1 MSAVDPRDR
10 PAAEELT
17 EAIDGPVGW
26 VALVRGE
33 DRPGT
38 LTALTGVFS
47 SRGVSF
53 ESLSTGAV
61 DGAVGTIAVTF
72 TTTTRRQALLMRTVS
87 RLAVVS
93 AAQVRRADDPA
104 VLAAAIVHV
113 PDAAVVDA
121 VDRALGPDV
130 RVTRGAVLPG
140 TGGTVLVEGSLAG
153 VSGVVAAARERGA
166 VATAT
171 VVLAL

>member
-10 PAAEELT
+10 PDDHDTTALLDDRAM
-17 EAIDGPVGW
+17 W

-38 LTALTGVFS
+38 LTALTSVFS
-47 SRGVSF
+47 DRGVSF

-72 TTTTRRQALLMRTVS
+72 TTTARRQALLLRTVA

-93 AAQVRRADDPA
+93 AVQVRRADDPA
-104 VLAAAIVHV
+104 VLAAAIVQLPTGV
-113 PDAAVVDA
+113 SLDIRD
-121 VDRALGPDV
+121 LDV
-130 RVTRGAVLPG
+130 RITSVGGPSGAGQRFFL
-140 TGGTVLVEGSLAG
+140 EGSLAE
-153 VSGVVAAARERGA
+153 VSHVVEHAREAGA
-166 VATAT
+166 IGTAT
-171 VVLAL
+171 VILGM